1 MTDNGYSTNGGGA
14 PLVDPFS
21 RTISYLRLSVTD
33 RCDLRCAYC
42 MPEDARFLP
51 RAEILTLEELDAV
64 ATAFIRLGVNKVR
77 ITGGEPLTRRNV
89 ISLFESLSRHL
100 RTGALNDLTLT
111 TNGTLLSRYAA
122 QLADFGVRRINVS
135 LDSLDGATFARIS
148 QRGALPA
155 VLDGLTAAHEAGLQV
170 KINTVALKGE
180 NEDEIPS
187 IISWAHDRGFDVT
200 LIEVMPMGDVPADR
214 ADQHVPLTVMR
225 ERLEERWTLDPIA
238 HRTGGPARYV
248 RIRETGGRLGFITP
262 LTNNFCEG
270 CNRVRVTCK
279 GELFMCLGQND
290 RADLKTVLR
299 ENPDPGALVAAI
311 REAIS
316 RKPKGH
322 DFRIER
328 RGAPAVARHMSAT
341 GG

>member
-1 MTDNGYSTNGGGA
+1 MARTDTQSAAA
-14 PLVDPFS
+14 PLADPFG
-21 RTISYLRLSVTD
+21 RAISYLRLSVTD

-42 MPEDARFLP
+42 MPEDTKFLP
-51 RAEILTLEELDAV
+51 RAEILSLEELDAV
-64 ATAFIRLGVNKVR
+64 ASAFIRLGVDKIR

-89 ISLFESLSRHL
+89 TSLFESLSRHL
-100 RTGALNDLTLT
+100 YSGALREITLT
-111 TNGTLLSRYAA
+111 TNGTLLSRFAER
-122 QLADFGVRRINVS
+122 LAEIGVRRINVS
-135 LDSLDGATFARIS
+135 LDSLDGARFARIS
-148 QRGALPA
+148 RRGALLA
-155 VLDGLTAAHEAGLQV
+155 VLEGLEAARQAGLAV

-180 NEDEIPS
+180 NEEEIPS
-187 IISWAHDRGFDVT
+187 IISWAHDKGFDVT
-200 LIEVMPMGDVPADR
+200 LIEVMPMGEVYSDR
-214 ADQHVPLTVMR
+214 TDQYLPLSVMR

-299 ENPDPGALVAAI
+299 ENPDPEALVCAI
-311 REAIS
+311 REAIAH
-316 RKPKGH
+316 KPKGH
-322 DFRIER
+322 DFRIEKQA
-328 RGAPAVARHMSAT
+328 APAVARRMSVT